1 MPSMAGA
8 LWYRDYANPTLQFP
22 APVIMPP
29 DTLLPENSNYIKDL
43 GTDFFYY
50 INGATT
56 FGICLG
62 EAPSYHNGYV
72 VGNIFATKRMYPVEL
87 KYLENRS
94 DFDSLFRYINEAK
107 PEIGSFKVGVIN
119 YAFLPE
125 YNFIDLSFSAV
136 DKHGHYTTFR
146 KILDK
151 QRKIVWPP
159 GEYGSSALENLHD
172 LEPQWLRF
180 GNDPGHPAF
189 TIANYNTLQ
198 EDPENYNAFFGLQFI
213 SISKNSLKWYDI
225 RYKYVGD

>member
-43 GTDFFYY
+43 GTDFFYD

-107 PEIGSFKVGVIN
+107 PEIGS
-119 YAFLPE
+119 L
-125 YNFIDLSFSAV
+125 
-136 DKHGHYTTFR
+136 FR

>member
-43 GTDFFYY
+43 GTDFFYD

-119 YAFLPE
+119 YAF
-125 YNFIDLSFSAV
+125 YLS
-136 DKHGHYTTFR
+136 T
-146 KILDK
+146 ILSIYPF
-151 QRKIVWPP
+151 QQLINMGIIR
-159 GEYGSSALENLHD
+159 H
-172 LEPQWLRF
+172 F
-180 GNDPGHPAF
+180 GKSLINNGKLSGHPGIWF
-189 TIANYNTLQ
+189 
-198 EDPENYNAFFGLQFI
+198 
-213 SISKNSLKWYDI
+213 KRI
-225 RYKYVGD
+225 REFARSGTTMVAVWK